1 MQKHTA
7 KLLVSHCIVALLAVL
22 AWVEGTKAMTK
33 WQVPPPPNTS
43 VRVNERE
50 PNIAIERLVE
60 TTNDNM
66 ESVIDALEHGE
77 VHHAY
82 IVSAVGMETPVR
94 ATPKA
99 CVRFAENKI
108 EYELTPERSARLASL
123 LHKLKHASTPNGN
136 GADVRVGLILWGGK
150 DAGWRWSAFSDA
162 FGKYG
167 YVGGH
172 SVTTTGDLV
181 TFVNQAFGNLQ

>member
-1 MQKHTA
+1 M
-7 KLLVSHCIVALLAVL
+7 
-22 AWVEGTKAMTK
+22 EGTKAITQ
-33 WQVPPPPNTS
+33 WRVPPPPSTP
-43 VRVNERE
+43 VRVTDRE
-50 PNIAIERLVE
+50 PFIPVERLVE

-66 ESVIDALEHGE
+66 EAVIDALEHGE

-82 IVSAVGMETPVR
+82 IVSALGLETPVR
-94 ATPKA
+94 ATPQA

-123 LHKLKHASTPNGN
+123 LRKLRRASSANAN
-136 GADVRVGLILWGGK
+136 AADVRVGLILWGGK

-167 YVGGH
+167 YVGGQ

-181 TFVNQAFGNLQ
+181 RFVNQAFGNVQ